1 MNNNINKILN
11 EMNFVVNEIA
21 SETGLTVSEANEL
34 ILSVSKFMIDK
45 KDEYD
50 KAGMTTTI
58 MTSIISS
65 MDIHIFNIFKIALIL
80 NYANEQICL
89 ISGSSDSA
97 WKIIY
102 LTSELFQNS
111 NSMGNKVNDENIN
124 KNNQSDDEQRE
135 FTISEGLKSTLTNMK
150 LPSNFYKDAIDARK
164 SLVAN
169 KKVMDEHAISEK
181 IDLSSCAY
189 ISEFNIDIDFL
200 KIKMNNPAVMIR
212 AGYGKYS
219 SQKDAKFEENYKNAK
234 ANSLKVGA
242 YWYSYAYTAEEAI
255 QEVRAFLQVI
265 AGKRFDI
272 PIAFDIEQNYP
283 LDKVIGMRSEIIEIF
298 TLVRSYCNMYDY
310 NVQFITLDENGKI
323 GTIDI
328 RK

>member
-1 MNNNINKILN
+1 MNNMNNNINKILN

-34 ILSVSKFMIDK
+34 ISTICKFMISKREDS
-45 KDEYD
+45 D
-50 KAGMTTTI
+50 KAEMA
-58 MTSIISS
+58 SFVSS
-65 MDIHIFNIFKIALIL
+65 MNVYIL
-80 NYANEQICL
+80 RVKFIINYLNEQICL
-89 ISGSSDSA
+89 ISGSSDNA
-97 WKIIY
+97 WKIMY
-102 LTSELFQNS
+102 LISELFQSLNS
-111 NSMGNKVNDENIN
+111 AGNKANDGNVN
-124 KNNQSDDEQRE
+124 KNNQSDDKYRE
-135 FTISEGLKSTLTNMK
+135 FTISEGLKSTLTNMT

-169 KKVMDEHAISEK
+169 KNVMDEHVISEK

-219 SQKDAKFEENYKNAK
+219 SQKDVRFEENYKNAK

-323 GTIDI
+323 GTIDV